1 MNNVPK
7 TKRNI
12 TGITSI
18 VMIVVVFLFTFV
30 SCGGMPASSTGNE
43 DPPKSPGTWEPPPN
57 YDPIEIPTYEI
68 PEADLKEPASQPNQ
82 SGTAST
88 TRCAASRES
97 NKYHRPSCYYVDNI
111 LPENLFYFS
120 SEAAARQAGYSPCS
134 VCEP

>member
-1 MNNVPK
+1 MNNAK
-7 TKRNI
+7 TKRSI
-12 TGITSI
+12 TRTALIG
-18 VMIVVVFLFTFV
+18 MIILVFLFSFV
-30 SCGGMPASSTGNE
+30 SCGGMPASSMENE

-68 PEADLKEPASQPNQ
+68 PEAELKEPTTQPNQ
-82 SGTAST
+82 GGAAST
-88 TRCAASRES
+88 ARYAASRES

-120 SEAAARQAGYSPCS
+120 SEYAARQAGYSPCS